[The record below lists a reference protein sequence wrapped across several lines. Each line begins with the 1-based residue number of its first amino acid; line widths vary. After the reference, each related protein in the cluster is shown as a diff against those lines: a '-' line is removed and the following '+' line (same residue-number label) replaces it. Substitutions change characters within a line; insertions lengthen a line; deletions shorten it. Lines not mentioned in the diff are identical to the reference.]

1 MQRSGEECRTE
12 GEKSLQEL
20 KKDKYE
26 KWSRSQGIEM
36 ALPTP
41 GSQGGGDRGEGGGRG
56 FLSANRV
63 FQILFFKVTQNRSR
77 TPKTWFP

>member
-1 MQRSGEECRTE
+1 MQRSEEECRTE

-41 GSQGGGDRGEGGGRG
+41 ESEGGGA
-56 FLSANRV
+56 LSAIRV
-63 FQILFFKVTQNRSR
+63 FEILFSKVMQNRSR